1 MFGQSTTTH
10 QTKIL
15 VGETK
20 SNGGAVGNTQLEP
33 ALHGQL
39 RATKKK
45 KNPVVVGVTTM
56 KPQLNDPGYR

>member
-1 MFGQSTTTH
+1 M
-10 QTKIL
+10 I
-15 VGETK
+15 GETK
-20 SNGGAVGNTQLEP
+20 SNGGAVGETQLEP